1 MFNINKV
8 REIYNFII
16 FFSIYNKIRMKF
28 KRNIVMKRDNFS
40 AINEIR
46 EMLGT
51 TKKLT
56 LESFIMPDEDASYT
70 DVAPQDDV
78 EEFPR
83 EEKQEGRGVN
93 ISGIEKELTQIRKIA
108 LSVINR
114 LADRPTSP
122 QYDTMK
128 KIWNMVDKAI
138 EQPQKGNGNFSD

>member
-1 MFNINKV
+1 
-8 REIYNFII
+8 
-16 FFSIYNKIRMKF
+16 MKF

-56 LESFIMPDEDASYT
+56 LESFIMPDEDVSYT
-70 DVAPQDDV
+70 DETVVPQDNI
-78 EEFPR
+78 EKLPK
-83 EEKQEGRGVN
+83 EEKQVDSSIN

-114 LADRPTSP
+114 LADQPTSP

-138 EQPQKGNGNFSD
+138 EQPQKGNSNFSV

>member
-1 MFNINKV
+1 
-8 REIYNFII
+8 
-16 FFSIYNKIRMKF
+16 
-28 KRNIVMKRDNFS
+28 MKRTNFA

-70 DVAPQDDV
+70 RREAQAAERVAPQDNV
-78 EEFPR
+78 EEFSK
-83 EEKQEGRGVN
+83 EEKQGDGVAN

-114 LADRPTSP
+114 LADQPTSP

>member
-1 MFNINKV
+1 
-8 REIYNFII
+8 
-16 FFSIYNKIRMKF
+16 MKF

-56 LESFIMPDEDASYT
+56 LESFIMPDEDVSYT
-70 DVAPQDDV
+70 DETVVPQDNI
-78 EEFPR
+78 EKLPK
-83 EEKQEGRGVN
+83 EEKQVDSSIN

-114 LADRPTSP
+114 LADQPTSED
-122 QYDTMK
+122 YNTMK
-128 KIWNMVDKAI
+128 KIWNLVDRAI
-138 EQPQKGNGNFSD
+138 ESNNSESN

>member
-1 MFNINKV
+1 
-8 REIYNFII
+8 
-16 FFSIYNKIRMKF
+16 
-28 KRNIVMKRDNFS
+28 MKRDNFP
-40 AINEIR
+40 AINELR

-56 LESFIMPDEDASYT
+56 FESFIMPEKDASYR
-70 DVAPQDDV
+70 DVAPQDNV
-78 EEFPR
+78 GEFPKG
-83 EEKQEGRGVN
+83 EKQEDRGVN

-114 LADRPTSP
+114 LADQPTSP

-138 EQPQKGNGNFSD
+138 EQPQKGNGNFSE

>member
-1 MFNINKV
+1 MFFHT
-8 REIYNFII
+8 IY
-16 FFSIYNKIRMKF
+16 YKIRMKF
-28 KRNIVMKRDNFS
+28 KRNIVMKRTNFA

-56 LESFIMPDEDASYT
+56 LESFIMPDEDVSYT
-70 DVAPQDDV
+70 DETVVPQDNI
-78 EEFPR
+78 EELPK
-83 EEKQEGRGVN
+83 EEKQVDSSIN

-114 LADRPTSP
+114 LADQPTSP

-138 EQPQKGNGNFSD
+138 EQPQKGNSNFSI

>member
-1 MFNINKV
+1 
-8 REIYNFII
+8 
-16 FFSIYNKIRMKF
+16 MK
-28 KRNIVMKRDNFS
+28 KDNFS

-56 LESFIMPDEDASYT
+56 LESFIMPDEDVSYT
-70 DVAPQDDV
+70 DETVVPQDNI
-78 EEFPR
+78 EKLPK
-83 EEKQEGRGVN
+83 EEKQVDSSIN

-114 LADRPTSP
+114 LADQPTSP

>member
-1 MFNINKV
+1 
-8 REIYNFII
+8 
-16 FFSIYNKIRMKF
+16 
-28 KRNIVMKRDNFS
+28 MKRTNFS

-83 EEKQEGRGVN
+83 EKKQGDGVVN
-93 ISGIEKELTQIRKIA
+93 ISGIEKEVTQMRKIA

-114 LADRPTSP
+114 LADRPTAP

-128 KIWNMVDKAI
+128 KSWNMVDKAM
-138 EQPQKGNGNFSD
+138 EQPLKGNGNFSD

>member
-1 MFNINKV
+1 MFFQT
-8 REIYNFII
+8 IYNRITI
-16 FFSIYNKIRMKF
+16 KKIYN
-28 KRNIVMKRDNFS
+28 MKRDNFS

-56 LESFIMPDEDASYT
+56 LEGFIMPDEDASYT
-70 DVAPQDDV
+70 DEKVVPQDTV
-78 EEFPR
+78 EEFPK
-83 EEKQEGRGVN
+83 EEKQEDRGVN
-93 ISGIEKELTQIRKIA
+93 ITGIEKELTQIRKIA

-114 LADRPTSP
+114 LADQPTSP